1 VAHLATG
8 PRGWLCAV
16 CAALALPLLA
26 AGDGRTLDRFD
37 TVVIDAGH
45 GGQDEGAKGPG
56 GALEKDVVLDVG
68 RRLAEA
74 LEDEGLRVV
83 MTRSADEFVSLEKR
97 TYIANDARG
106 DLFVSIHANAAKSTS
121 IRGTE
126 TFFLSLE
133 ATDEAAR
140 RVAERE
146 NQAFSA
152 TLPLARA
159 ADDPLVAIL
168 GDLIATEHLK
178 ESQEFA
184 RLAQGRLAEIDPQ
197 ASRGVKQALF
207 VVLSGV
213 QMPASLVEIGFITN
227 GRDEGELSSRR
238 GRRSIASAL
247 AAAVLEF
254 RRRYDA
260 RHGVAPLPARKA
272 R

>member
-1 VAHLATG
+1 L
-8 PRGWLCAV
+8 
-16 CAALALPLLA
+16 LPLLG
-26 AGDGRTLDRFD
+26 AGENRVVDRFD
-37 TVVIDAGH
+37 TVVIDPGH
-45 GGQDEGAKGPG
+45 GGEDEGAKGPNG
-56 GALEKDVVLDVG
+56 VLEKDVVLDVG
-68 RRLAEA
+68 RRLAEE
-74 LEDEGLRVV
+74 LEDAGLRVV
-83 MTRSADEFVSLEKR
+83 LTRSSDEFVSLDKR
-97 TYIANDARG
+97 THIANDARG
-106 DLFVSIHANAAKSTS
+106 DLFVSIHANAAKDVS

-146 NQAFSA
+146 NQAFA
-152 TLPLARA
+152 TALPLEGAS
-159 ADDPLVAIL
+159 DDPLVAIL

-178 ESQEFA
+178 ESQEFS
-184 RLAQGRLAEIDPQ
+184 RLAQAQLAQIDPN

-227 GRDEGELSSRR
+227 GRDEGKLRSRR

>member
-1 VAHLATG
+1 L
-8 PRGWLCAV
+8 LF
-16 CAALALPLLA
+16 PLVG
-26 AGDGRTLDRFD
+26 AGESRPVDRFD
-37 TVVIDAGH
+37 TVVIDPGH
-45 GGQDEGAKGPG
+45 GGEDEGAKGPG
-56 GALEKDVVLDVG
+56 GSFEKDVVLDVA

-74 LEDEGLRVV
+74 LEEEGLRVV

-106 DLFVSIHANAAKSTS
+106 DLFVSIHANAAENTS
-121 IRGTE
+121 VRGTE

-146 NQAFSA
+146 NQAFGA
-152 TLPLARA
+152 VVPPQRA
-159 ADDPLVAIL
+159 SEDPLVAIL

-184 RLAQGRLAEIDPQ
+184 RLAQARLAQIDPQ

-227 GRDEGELSSRR
+227 GRDAGKLRSRR

-260 RHGVAPLPARKA
+260 RHGFAPPPAR
-272 R
+272 RGR

>member
-1 VAHLATG
+1 VEHLASG
-8 PRGWLCAV
+8 PRRWLCVV
-16 CAALALPLLA
+16 CAALALPLVG
-26 AGDGRTLDRFD
+26 AGESRPVDRFD
-37 TVVIDAGH
+37 TVVIDPGH
-45 GGQDEGAKGPG
+45 GGDDEGAKGPG

-68 RRLAEA
+68 RQLAGA
-74 LEDEGLRVV
+74 LEEEGLRVV

-106 DLFVSIHANAAKSTS
+106 DLFVSIHANAAKNTS

-146 NQAFSA
+146 NQAFGA
-152 TLPLARA
+152 VVPPQRA
-159 ADDPLVAIL
+159 SEDPLVAIL

-184 RLAQGRLAEIDPQ
+184 RLAQARLAQIDPQ

-227 GRDEGELSSRR
+227 GRDEGKLRSRR